1 MKKVIISF
9 IILFLIASGFLTY
22 KFVFMRNKDE
32 KKPVV
37 DTTVIESNKDSS
49 EMEEEENEPIT
60 ENNENDND
68 IVKNDST
75 NDDSTSSNNM
85 ESNNVRNSNVVKENK
100 TTTNVKKEEP
110 KQESTQVQQ
119 PVTQPEPEQPK
130 HEPTAWESLGISEY
144 DYYHK
149 PMWSW
154 ARVDYKIEDYGFFDA
169 THQACIDAGY
179 QLEDIISFSCTNINS
194 YSGAYLGDML
204 RVKK

>member
-68 IVKNDST
+68 IVKDDST

-154 ARVDYKIEDYGFFDA
+154 ARVDYKIEDYGTFDA

>member
-37 DTTVIESNKDSS
+37 NTTVIESKVDSE

-60 ENNENDND
+60 ENNKTDND
-68 IVKNDST
+68 IVKNDSI
-75 NDDSTSSNNM
+75 NDNNANSNNM

-154 ARVDYKIEDYGFFDA
+154 GRIDYKIEDYGSFDA

>member
-37 DTTVIESNKDSS
+37 DTTVIESDKDSS

-60 ENNENDND
+60 ENNENDNN
-68 IVKNDST
+68 IVKDDST

-154 ARVDYKIEDYGFFDA
+154 ARVDYKIEDYGSFDA
-169 THQACIDAGY
+169 THQACIDAGN

>member
-37 DTTVIESNKDSS
+37 DTTIIESNKDSS

-68 IVKNDST
+68 IVKDDST

-154 ARVDYKIEDYGFFDA
+154 ARVDYKIEDYGSFDA

>member
-37 DTTVIESNKDSS
+37 YTTVIESNKDSS

-154 ARVDYKIEDYGFFDA
+154 ARVDYKIEDYGSFDA

>member
-22 KFVFMRNKDE
+22 KFIFMRNKDE

-37 DTTVIESNKDSS
+37 DTTVIESKNDSK
-49 EMEEEENEPIT
+49 EMEEKEDEPIT
-60 ENNENDND
+60 EINENDID
-68 IVKNDST
+68 INKSDST
-75 NDDSTSSNNM
+75 NDDSVNKNNM

-100 TTTNVKKEEP
+100 TIDNVKKEEP
-110 KQESTQVQQ
+110 NNESIPAQQ
-119 PVTQPEPEQPK
+119 PIQQPEQPK
-130 HEPTAWESLGISEY
+130 KEQTAWESLGISEY

-149 PMWSW
+149 PMWNW
-154 ARVDYKIEDYGFFDA
+154 ARVDYKIEDYGSFDA
-169 THQACIDAGY
+169 THQACIDAGN

-204 RVKK
+204 KVKK

>member
-22 KFVFMRNKDE
+22 KFIFMRNKDE

-37 DTTVIESNKDSS
+37 DTTVIESNQDSN

-60 ENNENDND
+60 ENNEIDND

-154 ARVDYKIEDYGFFDA
+154 ARVDYKIEDYGSFDA

>member
-68 IVKNDST
+68 IVKDDST
-75 NDDSTSSNNM
+75 NDNSTSSNNM

-154 ARVDYKIEDYGFFDA
+154 ARVDYKIEDYGTFDA

>member
-68 IVKNDST
+68 IVKDDST

-154 ARVDYKIEDYGFFDA
+154 ARVDYKIEDYGTFDA

-204 RVKK
+204 RVQK

>member
-37 DTTVIESNKDSS
+37 DATVIESNKDSS

-68 IVKNDST
+68 IVKDDST

-154 ARVDYKIEDYGFFDA
+154 ARVDYKIEDYGSFDA

>member
-22 KFVFMRNKDE
+22 KFIFMRNKDE

-37 DTTVIESNKDSS
+37 DTTVIESNQDSN

-68 IVKNDST
+68 IVKDDST

-119 PVTQPEPEQPK
+119 SVTQPEPEQPK

-154 ARVDYKIEDYGFFDA
+154 ARVDYKIEDYGSFDA

>member
-37 DTTVIESNKDSS
+37 DTTIIESNKDSS

-68 IVKNDST
+68 IVKDDST

-149 PMWSW
+149 PMWNW
-154 ARVDYKIEDYGFFDA
+154 ARVDYKIEDYGSFDA

>member
-68 IVKNDST
+68 IVKDDST

-119 PVTQPEPEQPK
+119 PVTQPEPEPPK

-154 ARVDYKIEDYGFFDA
+154 ARVDYKIEDYGSFDE

>member
-49 EMEEEENEPIT
+49 EMEEEGNEPIT

-68 IVKNDST
+68 IVKDDST

-154 ARVDYKIEDYGFFDA
+154 ARVDYKIEDYGTFDA

>member
-9 IILFLIASGFLTY
+9 VILFLIASGFLTY

-68 IVKNDST
+68 IVKNDIT

-100 TTTNVKKEEP
+100 TTTNVKITTEENGYAD
-110 KQESTQVQQ
+110 ENNSHVQLGKSIT
-119 PVTQPEPEQPK
+119 VTVSDEHP
-130 HEPTAWESLGISEY
+130 LVGFGVFSETFSV
-144 DYYHK
+144 
-149 PMWSW
+149 PMSIQHTGLSEVYW
-154 ARVDYKIEDYGFFDA
+154 K
-169 THQACIDAGY
+169 
-179 QLEDIISFSCTNINS
+179 
-194 YSGAYLGDML
+194 
-204 RVKK
+204 

>member
-119 PVTQPEPEQPK
+119 PVTQPESEQPK
-130 HEPTAWESLGISEY
+130 HEPTAWENLGISEY

-154 ARVDYKIEDYGFFDA
+154 ARVDYKVEDYGSLEKA
-169 THQACIDAGY
+169 HQACIDAGNKI
-179 QLEDIISFSCTNINS
+179 EDSISFSCTNINS
-194 YSGAYLGDML
+194 YSGDYLGDML
-204 RVKK
+204 KVKY

>member
-32 KKPVV
+32 KKPEV
-37 DTTVIESNKDSS
+37 DTTVIESNKNSS

-154 ARVDYKIEDYGFFDA
+154 ARVDYKIEDYGSFDA

>member
-1 MKKVIISF
+1 M
-9 IILFLIASGFLTY
+9 
-22 KFVFMRNKDE
+22 ND
-32 KKPVV
+32 
-37 DTTVIESNKDSS
+37 DTEIIESKKDSKS
-49 EMEEEENEPIT
+49 MEVKEDEPIT
-60 ENNENDND
+60 EDNKDNNDVTTNDNT
-68 IVKNDST
+68 NDSR
-75 NDDSTSSNNM
+75 TSSSNM
-85 ESNNVRNSNVVKENK
+85 ESNNVPSSNVVKENK
-100 TTTNVKKEEP
+100 TTNNNKEEP

-119 PVTQPEPEQPK
+119 PTPQPEPEQPK

-154 ARVDYKIEDYGFFDA
+154 ARVDYKIEDYGSFDA

-204 RVKK
+204 SVKK

>member
-68 IVKNDST
+68 IVKDDST

-154 ARVDYKIEDYGFFDA
+154 ARVDYKIEDYGSFDE
-169 THQACIDAGY
+169 THQACIDAGN

-204 RVKK
+204 RVKN

>member
-68 IVKNDST
+68 IVKDDST

-119 PVTQPEPEQPK
+119 SVTQPEPEQPK

-154 ARVDYKIEDYGFFDA
+154 ARVDYKIEDYGTFDA

>member
-32 KKPVV
+32 KKSVV

-154 ARVDYKIEDYGFFDA
+154 ARVDYKIEDYGSFDA

-179 QLEDIISFSCTNINS
+179 QLEDIIGFSCTNINS

>member
-9 IILFLIASGFLTY
+9 IILFLITSGFLTY
-22 KFVFMRNKDE
+22 KFIFMRNKDE

-37 DTTVIESNKDSS
+37 DTTVIESNQDSN

-154 ARVDYKIEDYGFFDA
+154 ARVDYKIEDYGSFDA

>member
-68 IVKNDST
+68 IVKNDSI
-75 NDDSTSSNNM
+75 NDNNANPNNM
-85 ESNNVRNSNVVKENK
+85 ESNNVRNSNVVKENSI
-100 TTTNVKKEEP
+100 TNNVKKEEP
-110 KQESTQVQQ
+110 KQESAPVQQ
-119 PVTQPEPEQPK
+119 SVAQPEPEPPK

-144 DYYHK
+144 DYYHS

-154 ARVDYKIEDYGFFDA
+154 ARVDYKIEDYGTFDA

>member
-37 DTTVIESNKDSS
+37 DTAVIESNKDSS
-49 EMEEEENEPIT
+49 EMEEEENDPIT
-60 ENNENDND
+60 ENNENDDD

-75 NDDSTSSNNM
+75 NDDSASSNNM

-130 HEPTAWESLGISEY
+130 HGLTAWESLGISEY

-154 ARVDYKIEDYGFFDA
+154 ARVDYKIEDYGSFDA